1 MSDDERSYDDG
12 YAAGYA
18 EGFVDA
24 SSPTAKQPTMD
35 VLVICTCTVTSGGV
49 PSPNPGCP
57 MHAWWLVV
65 DHQSGEG

>member
-1 MSDDERSYDDG
+1 MNEDQRS
-12 YAAGYA
+12 YAAGY
-18 EGFVDA
+18 V
-24 SSPTAKQPTMD
+24 T
-35 VLVICTCTVTSGGV
+35 TVTSGGV

>member
-1 MSDDERSYDDG
+1 MNEDQRSYAAG
-12 YAAGYA
+12 YVTGYA
-18 EGFVDA
+18 EGFMDA
-24 SSPTAKQPTMD
+24 SSPSAKQPA
-35 VLVICTCTVTSGGV
+35 TVTSGGV